1 MAAVK
6 RKRYSAPVMSE
17 SIRCP
22 DCGRWNEPGA
32 VECAQCGF
40 PLSGAPGVSPPS
52 SASTPPTAPDAP
64 VVVPRPRPR
73 RPRPQRADSTALS
86 LWLVFGTIAALVVV
100 WVAVNSN
107 VNRSRPPVEGA
118 STTQQENAD
127 SLLAIVQRDSNNVAA
142 RNELADVLYDT
153 GNWSDAI
160 VHYRA
165 TVRLDSTRVPAIVD
179 MGVCYFNLSD
189 GEEAEHLFKLALEKD
204 PHQVVALFNLGILY
218 ESRKQW
224 KESLRYFH
232 EAMQS
237 NPPQSMQQPLQ
248 DHMLQVMKQVGASA
262 PPLPSAK

>member
-1 MAAVK
+1 
-6 RKRYSAPVMSE
+6 MSE
-17 SIRCP
+17 SLRCP
-22 DCGRWNEPGA
+22 DCGRVNEPDA
-32 VECAQCGF
+32 LECVQCGF
-40 PLSGAPGVSPPS
+40 PLKGAPGDTAAHAPS
-52 SASTPPTAPDAP
+52 PTAGSGTP
-64 VVVPRPRPR
+64 VVIPRPRPR
-73 RPRPQRADSTALS
+73 RPRPQRADNTVLS

-107 VNRSRPPVEGA
+107 VNRVKPPVQGA
-118 STTQQENAD
+118 SPAQQENAD
-127 SLLAIVQRDSNNVAA
+127 SLLAIVQRDSTDVAA

-189 GEEAEHLFKLALEKD
+189 TEEAERLFKLALVKD

-224 KESLRYFH
+224 KESLRYY
-232 EAMQS
+232 
-237 NPPQSMQQPLQ
+237 
-248 DHMLQVMKQVGASA
+248 
-262 PPLPSAK
+262 

>member
-1 MAAVK
+1 
-6 RKRYSAPVMSE
+6 MSE
-17 SIRCP
+17 DLRCP
-22 DCGRWNEPGA
+22 DCGRVNEPGA
-32 VECAQCGF
+32 VECVQCGF
-40 PLSGAPGVSPPS
+40 PLSGAPGVPATPPS
-52 SASTPPTAPDAP
+52 SATETP

-73 RPRPQRADSTALS
+73 RPRPQRADNTVLS

-107 VNRSRPPVEGA
+107 VNRTRPPVEGA
-118 STTQQENAD
+118 SPAQQANAD
-127 SLLAIVQRDSNNVAA
+127 SLLAIVQRDTTNVDA
-142 RNELADVLYDT
+142 RNQLADVLYDT

-160 VHYRA
+160 VQYRA
-165 TVRLDSTRVPAIVD
+165 TVRMDSTRVAAIVD

-189 GEEAEHLFKLALEKD
+189 GAEAERLFKLAIGRD

-224 KESLRYFH
+224 KESLQYFH

-237 NPPQSMQQPLQ
+237 NPPPAMEQPLQ
-248 DHMLQVMKQVGASA
+248 DHMLQVMKQVGGNA